1 MSIVSILVAVAV
13 FFVIVVLHEFGHFAV
28 AKLCGVKVNEF
39 AVGMGPVLL
48 KHKKGETQYS
58 IRALPIGGFCA
69 MEGEDGTSEN
79 PRAFSRKSVPQRL
92 AVVFAGPI
100 MNLILGFLLIIC
112 TTLLYG
118 DIATLKIAE
127 FRTNPDTGEVTA
139 MSAQTGLQVGDEI
152 LRIDGMRILTDSDLS
167 YKLTSTEAETMELVV
182 LRDGKKVT
190 LPAVQF
196 YNTYTQGR
204 LDFYVHAEPLT
215 FFGVIRYSF
224 LDTISTGRL
233 IWSSLRDLITG
244 KYGFHDLS
252 GPVGIVTTI
261 GEAVSYGETF
271 RQHLLS
277 VLSLAS
283 FITINVGIFNL
294 LPIPA
299 LDGARIVFL
308 LVEAI
313 RRKPVPPEREGMVHL
328 AGMALLMLLMIA
340 VTAQDILRLIQ
351 GG

>member
-1 MSIVSILVAVAV
+1 
-13 FFVIVVLHEFGHFAV
+13 
-28 AKLCGVKVNEF
+28 
-39 AVGMGPVLL
+39 
-48 KHKKGETQYS
+48 
-58 IRALPIGGFCA
+58 
-69 MEGEDGTSEN
+69 
-79 PRAFSRKSVPQRL
+79 
-92 AVVFAGPI
+92 
-100 MNLILGFLLIIC
+100 
-112 TTLLYG
+112 
-118 DIATLKIAE
+118 
-127 FRTNPDTGEVTA
+127 
-139 MSAQTGLQVGDEI
+139 
-152 LRIDGMRILTDSDLS
+152 
-167 YKLTSTEAETMELVV
+167 MELVV

>member
-69 MEGEDGTSEN
+69 MEGEDGTSDN

-204 LDFYVHAEPLT
+204 L
-215 FFGVIRYSF
+215 
-224 LDTISTGRL
+224 
-233 IWSSLRDLITG
+233 
-244 KYGFHDLS
+244 
-252 GPVGIVTTI
+252 
-261 GEAVSYGETF
+261 
-271 RQHLLS
+271 
-277 VLSLAS
+277 
-283 FITINVGIFNL
+283 
-294 LPIPA
+294 
-299 LDGARIVFL
+299 
-308 LVEAI
+308 
-313 RRKPVPPEREGMVHL
+313 
-328 AGMALLMLLMIA
+328 
-340 VTAQDILRLIQ
+340 
-351 GG
+351 

>member
-1 MSIVSILVAVAV
+1 M
-13 FFVIVVLHEFGHFAV
+13 
-28 AKLCGVKVNEF
+28 
-39 AVGMGPVLL
+39 
-48 KHKKGETQYS
+48 
-58 IRALPIGGFCA
+58 
-69 MEGEDGTSEN
+69 
-79 PRAFSRKSVPQRL
+79 
-92 AVVFAGPI
+92 
-100 MNLILGFLLIIC
+100 
-112 TTLLYG
+112 
-118 DIATLKIAE
+118 
-127 FRTNPDTGEVTA
+127 
-139 MSAQTGLQVGDEI
+139 
-152 LRIDGMRILTDSDLS
+152 
-167 YKLTSTEAETMELVV
+167 
-182 LRDGKKVT
+182 
-190 LPAVQF
+190 
-196 YNTYTQGR
+196 
-204 LDFYVHAEPLT
+204 
-215 FFGVIRYSF
+215 
-224 LDTISTGRL
+224 
-233 IWSSLRDLITG
+233 
-244 KYGFHDLS
+244 
-252 GPVGIVTTI
+252 TTI